1 MRNIAVDLKDFS
13 FLTELVDGNIFLL
26 YSINYYISA
35 KFVGSTDGRLHAL
48 SFDMLQ
54 DTFW

>member
-13 FLTELVDGNIFLL
+13 FLTELEDGNIFLL
-26 YSINYYISA
+26 YSINHYISA
-35 KFVGSTDGRLHAL
+35 KFVGSTDGRLYAL